1 MGLQRL
7 ISQYIVQGVY
17 VITVRHGDKINGMTA
32 AWVSQVSFRP
42 RLLAVAIAPERYTY
56 QLLKESGTFCINVL
70 GEDQVDLARHFGFK
84 SGRDTD
90 KFAGIPYLNALKG
103 SPVLKSA
110 IAYFECDVVSTC
122 EVGDHVLFVG
132 EVGDHAVQVEGA
144 RPLIFRWDDYFGGV
158 EA

>member
-1 MGLQRL
+1 MGLQKT
-7 ISQYIVQGVY
+7 ISQYIPQGVFI
-17 VITVRHGDKINGMTA
+17 VTVRHGQRINGMTA

-56 QLLKESGTFCINVL
+56 ELLKESGVFCINVL
-70 GEDQVDLARHFGFK
+70 GEDQIDLARHFGFK
-84 SGRDTD
+84 SGRDVD
-90 KFAGIPYLNALKG
+90 KFAGLSYLNALKG

-110 IAYFECDVVSTC
+110 IAYFECTVVSTC
-122 EVGDHVLFVG
+122 ETGDHVLFVG
-132 EVGDHAVQVEGA
+132 EVGDYAVQVEGA

>member
-1 MGLQRL
+1 MGLQRT
-7 ISQYIVQGVY
+7 ISQYIPQGVF

-56 QLLKESGTFCINVL
+56 ELLKESGVFCINVL
-70 GEDQVDLARHFGFK
+70 GDDQVDLARHFGFK
-84 SGRDTD
+84 SGREVD
-90 KFAGIPYLNALKG
+90 KFAGVPYLNALKG

-110 IAYFECDVVSTC
+110 IAYFECTVVSTC

-132 EVGDHAVQVEGA
+132 EVGDYAVQVEGA
-144 RPLIFRWDDYFGGV
+144 KPLLFRWDDYFGGV